1 MNESKKIV
9 ILLYQFSVVVKGIE
23 RKLVELGYHVEI
35 LTEEFNKIEEAV
47 RDTDLFLLYLPA
59 DIMDDWSKVKTL
71 EGISKVLKKYGQKVI
86 ILGEKKYHPDIMRA
100 LPIINDFG
108 WLDRPIDNNT
118 LGMAVDKAISGS
130 GLVGV
135 RKRILIIDDDSSYA
149 GMVKEWIKDLYKTD
163 IVTAGMQGI
172 TFLMKNRVDLVLL
185 DYEMPVV
192 DGPHVLKMLRQEPL
206 TKDIPVVFLT
216 GVGTKE
222 QVARV
227 MELKPNGYILKST
240 TRENLL
246 EYLKTKM
253 GC

>member
-23 RKLVELGYHVEI
+23 RKLVELGYNVEI
-35 LTEEFNKIEEAV
+35 ITEDFGKIEEEV
-47 RDTDLFLLYLPA
+47 TDTDLFLLYLPA
-59 DIMDDWSKVKTL
+59 DVMDDFGKEKILEEICKT
-71 EGISKVLKKYGQKVI
+71 IKSYNQKMI
-86 ILGEKKYHPDIMRA
+86 ILGEKKYHPDVTRA
-100 LPIINDFG
+100 LPIVNEFG
-108 WLDRPIDNNT
+108 WMDRPIDNND

-163 IVTAGMQGI
+163 IVTEGLQGI
-172 TFLMKNRVDLVLL
+172 KFLMKKPVDLVLL
-185 DYEMPVV
+185 DYEMPEV
-192 DGPHVLKMLRQEPL
+192 DGPMVLERLRQVPQ

-222 QVARV
+222 HVARV
-227 MELKPNGYILKST
+227 MGLKPNGYILKTT

-246 EYLKTKM
+246 EYIKSKLD
-253 GC
+253 

>member
-23 RKLVELGYHVEI
+23 RKLVELGYHVDI
-35 LTEEFNKIEEAV
+35 LTEEFDKLEEAV
-47 RDTDLFLLYLPA
+47 RDADLFLLYLPA
-59 DIMDDWSKVKTL
+59 DIMDDWNKLKILEETCKT
-71 EGISKVLKKYGQKVI
+71 IKKYEQKMI
-86 ILGEKKYHPDIMRA
+86 ILGEKKYHPDIAQM
-100 LPIINDFG
+100 LPMINDFG

-118 LGMAVDKAISGS
+118 LGKAVDKAISGS

-149 GMVKEWIKDLYKTD
+149 GMVKEWIKHQYKTD
-163 IVTAGMQGI
+163 VVTAGMQGI
-172 TFLMKNRVDLVLL
+172 TFLLKNQVDLILL

-192 DGPHVLKMLRQEPL
+192 DGPQVLQMLRQEPL

-240 TRENLL
+240 TRDNLL
-246 EYLKTKM
+246 EYIKTTL
-253 GC
+253 G